1 MVTMAWRVINWNWMG
16 AGCGHGLALNSLV
29 PLCIGVDHMA
39 ERANKGEEII
49 ARVKRD
55 WNRRNLES
63 CCGKVKGKKPD
74 SQYGYLV
81 MKQRIACH

>member
-1 MVTMAWRVINWNWMG
+1 MG

-29 PLCIGVDHMA
+29 PRCIGVDRTA

-49 ARVKRD
+49 ARVKRN

-63 CCGKVKGKKPD
+63 CCDKVKGKKPD
-74 SQYGYLV
+74 SQYGCLV
-81 MKQRIACH
+81 MKQRTACH